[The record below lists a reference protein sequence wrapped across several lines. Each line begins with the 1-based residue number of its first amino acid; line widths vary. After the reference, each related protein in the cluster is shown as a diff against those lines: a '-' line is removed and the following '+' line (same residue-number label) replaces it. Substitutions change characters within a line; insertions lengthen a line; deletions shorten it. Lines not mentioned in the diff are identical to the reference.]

1 MKNFLRLIFLILL
14 CSNFFA
20 TTAMADENR
29 ESVNKSAILVKQEPT
44 PTNRPRTPS
53 NSYILCLYSIEYI
66 ELEIPIGIEYV
77 DVTIEDDGNI
87 VWFGTLTP
95 NDNIASI
102 PLFDGEYEI
111 SCTTNDEQIFYGILN
126 L

>member
-1 MKNFLRLIFLILL
+1 M
-14 CSNFFA
+14 CAVSNFIY
-20 TTAMADENR
+20 ADGTK
-29 ESVNKSAILVKQEPT
+29 KSEKQTIYLTKYRSNIP
-44 PTNRPRTPS
+44 NAPRAPFLSQIKCFYTS
-53 NSYILCLYSIEYI
+53 EYI

-77 DVTIEDDGNI
+77 DVTIEDDGSI